1 MLGSRTDCALPL
13 TLGRDRAYDAGTM
26 PHLAALDSVRKL
38 RARLAGLYALK
49 VYLPLSAMEHRR
61 RTRRRTR
68 LGATSRHA
76 QPTRLP
82 QIEWHET
89 LRKSSIY
96 LVETQKRNGNV
107 RLSELGLLAQAA
119 AACVPGHEIIEIGTF
134 DGRTTMNLS
143 MNAPKGSAVFTL
155 DLPPDQPTQFTLA
168 PGERMFVDKTLPGE
182 RFRNGPAPWPG
193 KTTNIVQLLGDSAT
207 FDWSQHFGKAGLVFV
222 DGSHAEDYV
231 RKDSETALRL
241 VTKGGVV
248 IWHDYGVWEGV
259 TQALEELDAGQKLG
273 LRHVRGTSLVIWRA
287 AGQS

>member
-1 MLGSRTDCALPL
+1 
-13 TLGRDRAYDAGTM
+13 M
-26 PHLAALDSVRKL
+26 PYLAVVESVRKL
-38 RARLAGLYALK
+38 RARLAGLYALN
-49 VYLPLSAMEHRR
+49 VYLPLSAMGHRR
-61 RTRRRTR
+61 RTRRRAR
-68 LGATSRHA
+68 LGAINRHA

-82 QIEWHET
+82 RIEWHEA
-89 LRKSSIY
+89 LPKSPIY

-119 AACVPGHEIIEIGTF
+119 AACIPGSEIIEIGTF

-143 MNAPKGSAVFTL
+143 TNAPTGSTVFTL

-168 PGERMFVDKTLPGE
+168 PGERMFVEKALPGE
-182 RFRNGPAPWPG
+182 RFRNGRRPWSG
-193 KTTNIVQLLGDSAT
+193 ETANIVQLLGDSAT

-241 VTKGGVV
+241 VTEGGVV

-259 TQALEELDAGQKLG
+259 TQALEGLDAAQKLG
-273 LRHVRGTSLVIWRA
+273 LRHIRGTSLVIWRGPA
-287 AGQS
+287 EG

>member
-1 MLGSRTDCALPL
+1 MPQWAIVGSA
-13 TLGRDRAYDAGTM
+13 
-26 PHLAALDSVRKL
+26 RKL
-38 RARLAGLYALK
+38 CARLAGLYALNI
-49 VYLPLSAMEHRR
+49 YLPLSAMDDRR
-61 RTRRRTR
+61 RLRRRAR
-68 LGATSRHA
+68 LGATNRHT
-76 QPTRLP
+76 QPTRLS

-89 LRKSSIY
+89 LPERAIY

-119 AACVPGHEIIEIGTF
+119 AACTAGSEIIEIGTF

-143 MNAPKGSAVFTL
+143 TNAPRGSPVFTL
-155 DLPPDQPTQFTLA
+155 DLPPDRPTQFTLA

-182 RFRNGPAPWPG
+182 RFRNSRPPWSG
-193 KTTNIVQLLGDSAT
+193 NTANIVQLLGDSAT

-222 DGSHAEDYV
+222 DGSHAKDYV

-241 VTKGGVV
+241 VTKGGIV

-259 TQALEELDAGQKLG
+259 TQALEELDAAQKLG

-287 AGQS
+287 PGEG